1 MTAPGVPV
9 NSLLVITFQNYSCKE
24 VTITGELLKEK
35 HIMKE
40 KRKCSIHN
48 SEIYD
53 KNKNWMGI
61 VYTIQKDNDVA
72 KLHHYI
78 QMIKYLFC

>member
-1 MTAPGVPV
+1 
-9 NSLLVITFQNYSCKE
+9 

-40 KRKCSIHN
+40 KRKCPCIHN

-53 KNKNWMGI
+53 KNKNRMGI
-61 VYTIQKDNDVA
+61 VYTIQRDSE
-72 KLHHYI
+72 
-78 QMIKYLFC
+78 